1 MVTSD
6 IVARGLIAAY
16 TIYSIVAIALFA
28 WFAYRITRPNL
39 SPIVKPVLF
48 YSFTSLLVIIGV
60 SLHLTSM
67 HTIPWVEV
75 DMKSSKIIPDRVI
88 ALEVDSF
95 HYYLVTDSG
104 RIDIEKAKPLYARKG
119 EKVLF
124 NVYSKDLTYGF
135 GLFRSNN
142 SMLMQMQVIP
152 LYENK
157 LLWHFTEEGP
167 FDLRST
173 EYAGPKS
180 TRMFYQNFL
189 IVEPQ

>member
-6 IVARGLIAAY
+6 VVARGLIAAY
-16 TIYSIVAIALFA
+16 TIYSIVAMALFA
-28 WFAYRITRPNL
+28 WFAYRITRPNQA
-39 SPIVKPVLF
+39 PVVKPVLF
-48 YSFTSLLVIIGV
+48 YSFTALLVVIGV

-75 DMKSSKIIPDRVI
+75 DMHANKITPDRVI
-88 ALEVDSF
+88 RMEVDSF
-95 HYYLVTDSG
+95 HYYLVTDTG
-104 RIDIEKAKPLYARKG
+104 RIDLEKIKPLRAKKG

-135 GLFRSNN
+135 GLFRPDT
-142 SMLMQMQVIP
+142 SMLMQMQVLP

-157 LLWHFTEEGP
+157 LLWHFMEDGT

-173 EYAGPKS
+173 EYSGPKG
-180 TRMFYQNFL
+180 TKMYYQNFL
-189 IVEPQ
+189 VVEP

>member
-6 IVARGLIAAY
+6 VVARGLIAAY
-16 TIYSIVAIALFA
+16 TIYSIAAMALFA
-28 WFAYRITRPNL
+28 WFAYRITRP
-39 SPIVKPVLF
+39 SQAPVIRPVLF
-48 YSFTSLLVIIGV
+48 YSFTTLLVIIGV

-75 DMKSSKIIPDRVI
+75 DMKANEIEPDRVI
-88 ALEVDSF
+88 RMEVDSF
-95 HYYLVTDSG
+95 QYYLVTDSG
-104 RIDIEKAKPLYARKG
+104 RISLEQVKPLHARKG

-135 GLFRSNN
+135 GLFRPNH
-142 SMLMQMQVIP
+142 SMLMQMQVLP

-157 LLWHFTEEGP
+157 LLWHFVEDGR

-173 EYAGPKS
+173 EYSGPKG
-180 TRMFYQNFL
+180 TRMYVRDFL
-189 IVEPQ
+189 VVEP